1 MSNAERSHHENGF
14 SKLDKF
20 DACLHFKGKPVGK
33 AAKRGTDIHDRVEA
47 VLRLYRD
54 SLPPNP
60 YHFGDSLEEKAAKR
74 IVDNLDCILSIEE
87 KLSLIGDDFEELA
100 YGYADYIGKDKM
112 GTLTVVDLKTGSQP
126 PESYRLQLTALA
138 VAAMEQYN
146 ETKAKCVLVYA
157 DSDDE
162 FSFDVELGDE
172 DCESVYLLYSA
183 LAKKAERPPREN
195 DFCNWCANREHC
207 PVWVKPVKTLLAIDE
222 AAEIQAA
229 GFSKEAILANPETAS
244 RFWSAYKKF
253 TSLVEDWGVDEKLKG
268 WIAEGQSVPSWKT
281 QTRKGRQS
289 VDTEKVL
296 NLILPKIGT
305 AKASKFITIKTTD
318 LIKAWGNFTTE
329 PLPVEIVEGEETT
342 ALVAVKGGK

>member
-1 MSNAERSHHENGF
+1 M
-14 SKLDKF
+14 
-20 DACLHFKGKPVGK
+20 
-33 AAKRGTDIHDRVEA
+33 
-47 VLRLYRD
+47 
-54 SLPPNP
+54 
-60 YHFGDSLEEKAAKR
+60 
-74 IVDNLDCILSIEE
+74 
-87 KLSLIGDDFEELA
+87 
-100 YGYADYIGKDKM
+100 
-112 GTLTVVDLKTGSQP
+112 
-126 PESYRLQLTALA
+126 
-138 VAAMEQYN
+138 
-146 ETKAKCVLVYA
+146 
-157 DSDDE
+157 
-162 FSFDVELGDE
+162 ELGDE

-268 WIAEGQSVPSWKT
+268 WIAEGQSVPNWKT

-305 AKASKFITIKTTD
+305 AKAAKFLSVKTTD
-318 LIKAWGNFTTE
+318 LVKAWGNFTTE